1 MRRIAFLTAARSD
14 YDIIH
19 PVMQATRAAGCDVE
33 VIAGAA
39 QMSPFHGRGIDAI
52 RGDGFRVR
60 TGIESLV
67 ASETWTGRALSFG
80 HLMNGLASSLS
91 TDKPDILFVT
101 GDREEALAGALA
113 GVFLKIPVAHLHGGD
128 RCFASDVD
136 EVFRP
141 AISKLSHLHFVAC
154 ADHKDRLAAMG
165 EDPEK
170 IWVSGAPG
178 LDRLRAEPDLGG
190 AALQEAFGIAP
201 GQPFFLLI
209 HHPSPTVDDSGTGE
223 EMEAVLDGVLAA
235 GVPVLCSYP
244 NTDPGN
250 IAMRKAIDRRVA
262 REPRLKTYFNIP
274 RPLFVT
280 AYRRCAAVL
289 GNSSSIVIESP
300 FLKVPGVLIG
310 PRQDLRTIADNVV
323 RVPVDRTAIREACDR
338 ALHDA
343 EYRGRVSRTESIYG
357 DGHAGERIARV
368 LAEVPLPHELLLKTM
383 PY

>member
-1 MRRIAFLTAARSD
+1 MRRITFLTAARSD

-19 PVMQATRAAGCDVE
+19 PVMLAARAAGCDVE
-33 VIAGAA
+33 TVAGAA

-52 RGDGFRVR
+52 RQDGFRIR
-60 TGIESLV
+60 AGIESLV

-80 HLMNGLASSLS
+80 HLMNGLAVSLS

-101 GDREEALAGALA
+101 GDREEALAGAMA

-154 ADHKDRLAAMG
+154 ADHKDRLVAMG
-165 EDPEK
+165 EDAEK

-178 LDRLRAEPDLGG
+178 LDRLRDEPDLGE
-190 AALQEAFGIAP
+190 AALQEAFGIEP

-209 HHPSPTVDDSGTGE
+209 HHPSPTVDDANTGD
-223 EMEAVLDGVLAA
+223 EMEAVLDGALAA
-235 GVPVLCSYP
+235 GTPVLCSYP

-250 IAMRKAIDRRVA
+250 IAMRRVIDRRVA
-262 REPRLKTYFNIP
+262 REPRLKTYFNVP
-274 RPLFVT
+274 RTLFVT

-300 FLKVPGVLIG
+300 FLKVPGILIG
-310 PRQDLRTIADNVV
+310 PRQDLRTIASNVV
-323 RVPVDRTAIREACDR
+323 RVPVDCAAIRDACAR
-338 ALHDA
+338 ALRDA
-343 EYRGRVSRTESIYG
+343 EFRAQAREAESIYG
-357 DGHAGERIARV
+357 DGRAAERIARV

>member
-19 PVMQATRAAGCDVE
+19 PVLRATVLAGCDVE

-52 RGDGFRVR
+52 RGDGFSIRAE
-60 TGIESLV
+60 IESLV
-67 ASETWTGRALSFG
+67 ASETWPGRALSFA
-80 HLMNGLASSLS
+80 HLMNGLATAL
-91 TDKPDILFVT
+91 TTNRPEILFVT

-141 AISKLSHLHFVAC
+141 AISKLANLHFVAT
-154 ADHKDRLAAMG
+154 DEHKERLVKMG
-165 EDPEK
+165 EDPAW
-170 IWVSGAPG
+170 IWTSGAPG
-178 LDRLRAEPDLGG
+178 LDCLREEPDLGPES
-190 AALQEAFGIAP
+190 LKDSFGISLESP
-201 GQPFFLLI
+201 YFLLI
-209 HHPSPTVDDSGTGE
+209 HHPSPTVDDSNTRD
-223 EMEAVLDGVLAA
+223 EMEQVLDGALAA
-235 GVPVLCSYP
+235 GAPVLCSYP

-250 IAMRKAIDRRVA
+250 IGMRAAIDA
-262 REPRLKTYFNIP
+262 RAAIEPRLKTYFNIP
-274 RPLFVT
+274 RALFAT

-300 FLKVPGVLIG
+300 FLKVPGILIG
-310 PRQDLRTIADNVV
+310 PRQNLRQTADNVI
-323 RVPVDRTAIREACDR
+323 RVAADSAAIGSACASALNDASFR
-338 ALHDA
+338 ARA
-343 EYRGRVSRTESIYG
+343 RATVSLYG
-357 DGHAGERIARV
+357 DGHAAPRIAKV
-368 LAEVPLPHELLLKTM
+368 LAATLLPENLMLKTM

>member
-1 MRRIAFLTAARSD
+1 
-14 YDIIH
+14 
-19 PVMQATRAAGCDVE
+19 
-33 VIAGAA
+33 
-39 QMSPFHGRGIDAI
+39 MSPFHGRGIDGI
-52 RGDGFRVR
+52 RAEGFPVR
-60 TGIESLV
+60 AAIESLV

-80 HLMNGLASSLS
+80 HLMNGLAAAL
-91 TDKPDILFVT
+91 TEDKPDILFVT

-141 AISKLSHLHFVAC
+141 AISKVSHLHFVAC
-154 ADHKDRLAAMG
+154 EDHRDRLVRMG
-165 EDPEK
+165 EDPDR

-178 LDRLRAEPDLGG
+178 LDRLRDETDLGD

-209 HHPSPTVDDSGTGE
+209 HHPSPTVNDTGTGE

-235 GVPVLCSYP
+235 GIPVLCSYP

-250 IAMRKAIDRRVA
+250 IAMRQAIDRRVA
-262 REPRLKTYFNIP
+262 VEPRLKTYFNVP

-289 GNSSSIVIESP
+289 GNSSSIVLESP
-300 FLKVPGVLIG
+300 FLRVPGVLIG
-310 PRQDLRTIADNVV
+310 PRQDLRTIAENVV
-323 RVPVDRTAIREACDR
+323 RVPVERTAIQAAAGA
-338 ALHDA
+338 ALHDPA
-343 EYRGRVSRTESIYG
+343 VRDRARAATSIYG
-357 DGHAGERIARV
+357 DGEAAARIAKV
-368 LAEVPLPHELLLKTM
+368 LLETALPPELLLKTM

>member
-19 PVMQATRAAGCDVE
+19 PVMQASRAAGCDVE
-33 VIAGAA
+33 VVAGAA
-39 QMSPFHGRGIDAI
+39 QMSPFHGHGIDAI
-52 RGDGFRVR
+52 RQGGFRVR
-60 TGIESLV
+60 AGIESLV

-80 HLMNGLASSLS
+80 HLMNGLAVSLS
-91 TDKPDILFVT
+91 SDKPDVLFVT
-101 GDREEALAGALA
+101 GDREEALAGAMA

-154 ADHKDRLAAMG
+154 ADHKDRLVAMG
-165 EDPEK
+165 EDAGK
-170 IWVSGAPG
+170 VWVSGAPG
-178 LDRLRAEPDLGG
+178 LDRLRDEADLGG
-190 AALQEAFGIAP
+190 VALQEAFGIEP
-201 GQPFFLLI
+201 GQPYFLLI
-209 HHPSPTVDDSGTGE
+209 HHPSPTVDDSNTGD
-223 EMEAVLDGVLAA
+223 EMESVLDGALAA
-235 GVPVLCSYP
+235 GIPVLCSYP

-250 IAMRKAIDRRVA
+250 IAMRRVIDQRVA
-262 REPRLKTYFNIP
+262 REPRLKTYFNVP
-274 RPLFVT
+274 RTLFVT

-310 PRQDLRTIADNVV
+310 PRQDLRTIAENVV
-323 RVPVDRTAIREACDR
+323 RVPIEREAIRKACDQALNDPAFR
-338 ALHDA
+338 AKA
-343 EYRGRVSRTESIYG
+343 QAAKSIYG
-357 DGHAGERIARV
+357 DGHAADRIAQV
-368 LAEVPLPHELLLKTM
+368 LAEIPLPHDLLLKTM

>member
-19 PVMQATRAAGCDVE
+19 PVMQAARAAGCDVE
-33 VIAGAA
+33 VVAGAA

-52 RGDGFRVR
+52 RQDGFRVR
-60 TGIESLV
+60 VGIESLV

-80 HLMNGLASSLS
+80 HLMNGLAVSLS
-91 TDKPDILFVT
+91 SDQPDILFVT
-101 GDREEALAGALA
+101 GDREEALAGAMA

-154 ADHKDRLAAMG
+154 ADHKDRLVAMG
-165 EDPEK
+165 EDAEK

-178 LDRLRAEPDLGG
+178 LDRLHDEPDLGDE
-190 AALQEAFGIAP
+190 ALQEAFGISP
-201 GQPFFLLI
+201 GQPYFLLI
-209 HHPSPTVDDSGTGE
+209 HHPSPTVDDSNTGE
-223 EMEAVLDGVLAA
+223 EMEAVLDGALAA
-235 GVPVLCSYP
+235 GIPVLCSYP

-250 IAMRKAIDRRVA
+250 IAMRRVIDQRVA
-262 REPRLKTYFNIP
+262 REPRLKTYFNVP
-274 RPLFVT
+274 RQLFVT

-300 FLKVPGVLIG
+300 FLKVPGILIG
-310 PRQDLRTIADNVV
+310 PRQDLRTIAGNVV
-323 RVPVDRTAIREACDR
+323 RVPVDRTEIQQACNR
-338 ALHDA
+338 ALKD
-343 EYRGRVSRTESIYG
+343 RTSASQAKSIYG
-357 DGHAGERIARV
+357 DGHAAERIARV
-368 LAEVPLPHELLLKTM
+368 LADIPLPHELLLKTM